1 MPKAKE
7 STAMYPVFIKEP
19 MIHSDHA
26 LRQSS
31 PELDEGLRANEIN
44 QSFLRVNQRFL
55 NLKKGAITFLLL
67 ATSLLAACS
76 YAPEKRTSTQDPQQ
90 TTAVEMEFRQA
101 LALMQ
106 AKDMQ
111 AAAEKLHDLIE
122 HYPQMTGAWA
132 NLGLI
137 HMKAGEWEKARHSLQ
152 QAISLNPNH
161 APVYNYLGVVYRN
174 LGQFKESEQAY
185 KKAIDIDPG
194 YAIVWLNLGILY
206 DIYMDKPAQALPQ
219 YEQYQHLNANA
230 DSKVR
235 KWIVELKRRIP
246 KKPKPSDTTGGKHN
260 G

>member
-7 STAMYPVFIKEP
+7 SIAMYPVFT
-19 MIHSDHA
+19 
-26 LRQSS
+26 
-31 PELDEGLRANEIN
+31 
-44 QSFLRVNQRFL
+44 
-55 NLKKGAITFLLL
+55 NLKKSGFMLPLL
-67 ATSLLAACS
+67 AISLLAACS
-76 YAPEKRTSTQDPQQ
+76 YVPEKKMPTQNPQQ
-90 TTAVEMEFRQA
+90 ATVVEMEFRQA

-106 AKDMQ
+106 AKDMHG
-111 AAAEKLHDLIE
+111 AAEKFHELIAR
-122 HYPQMTGAWA
+122 YPQMTGAWA

-137 HMKAGEWEKARHSLQ
+137 HMKAGEWKKSQHSLQ
-152 QAISLNPNH
+152 QAINLNPNH
-161 APVYNYLGVVYRN
+161 APAYNCLGVVYRN
-174 LGQFKESEQAY
+174 LGQFRESEQAY

-230 DSKVR
+230 DSRVK

-246 KKPKPSDTTGGKHN
+246 KKSNSSDTTGGKHN

>member
-1 MPKAKE
+1 MPKVKK

-19 MIHSDHA
+19 
-26 LRQSS
+26 L
-31 PELDEGLRANEIN
+31 IN
-44 QSFLRVNQRFL
+44 M
-55 NLKKGAITFLLL
+55 KKGAITCLLL
-67 ATSLLAACS
+67 AISLLAGCS
-76 YAPEKRTSTQDPQQ
+76 YAPERKPPTQNPLQA
-90 TTAVEMEFRQA
+90 TAVEMEFRQA

-106 AKDMQ
+106 AKNMQ

-122 HYPQMTGAWA
+122 RYPQMTGAWA

-137 HMKAGEWEKARHSLQ
+137 HMKAGEWEKAQYSLQ

-161 APVYNYLGVVYRN
+161 APAYNYLGVVYRN
-174 LGQFKESEQAY
+174 LGQFSKSEQAY

-206 DIYMDKPAQALPQ
+206 DIYMDKPALALPQ

-230 DSKVR
+230 DNKVK

-246 KKPKPSDTTGGKHN
+246 KKPDSSNTTGDKHN